1 MGSACRALLSLR
13 PRLNLRLS
21 FRISILQAA
30 IYSIFTSNCSVS
42 ARLVPLRTRKIMS
55 SSFED
60 LDSRTH
66 RKQGDFGKGRILG
79 FLDALLSASHEHEGT
94 YLPG

>member
-55 SSFED
+55 SSFEET
-60 LDSRTH
+60 LTH
-66 RKQGDFGKGRILG
+66 IPIATMIFGKGGG
-79 FLDALLSASHEHEGT
+79 F
-94 YLPG
+94 